1 MREAAATYLEC
12 LPEQVTIAGT
22 EATSPRGRSIG
33 FAELA
38 KNETIQVD
46 GTFANHHHTWAY
58 GAAAAHVAVDAR
70 TGDVSVL
77 DYVVVEDV
85 GRAINPLLLRGQL
98 LGGTVQGLGGAFL
111 EEMVYDSEG
120 QMLTG
125 TLADYLVPT
134 ASDFP
139 HLRAVITEDF
149 PSPINPIGAKG
160 AGEGGTIVAPAVI
173 VNAIANALGQYDVNP
188 ASLPLSP
195 SKLWHMIDDARR
207 AVR

>member
-1 MREAAATYLEC
+1 M
-12 LPEQVTIAGT
+12 
-22 EATSPRGRSIG
+22 
-33 FAELA
+33 
-38 KNETIQVD
+38 
-46 GTFANHHHTWAY
+46 
-58 GAAAAHVAVDAR
+58 
-70 TGDVSVL
+70 VSVTQPGERSEVKAR
-77 DYVVVEDV
+77 VVIEP
-85 GRAINPLLLRGQL
+85 GRWQL

-134 ASDFP
+134 ATDFP
-139 HLRAVITEDF
+139 RLRAVITEDF

-173 VNAIANALGQYDVNP
+173 VNAIANALGEFDLNP

-195 SKLWHMIDDARR
+195 SRLWHMIDDARR
-207 AVR
+207 AAR